1 VLRQEAEIAEHRK
14 RFEENPRDVE
24 HAKVYWNA
32 LGRIQGCDIR
42 SGRAV
47 AEAFGLAA
55 VSSID
60 GAIAFARAYQELFD
74 LSGEA
79 PRAEFVSPEVRNS
92 LAAARRGA
100 TPDDIN
106 IIDWVLYCVG
116 QK

>member
-1 VLRQEAEIAEHRK
+1 MLRQEAELAEHRK
-14 RFEENPRDVE
+14 HFDENPRDVE

-32 LGRIQGCDIR
+32 LGRIQGGDIR

-47 AEAFGLAA
+47 AEAFALAA

-60 GAIAFARAYQELFD
+60 GAIAFARAYEELFD

-79 PRAEFVSPEVRNS
+79 PRAEFVSPELQRALTAAKRNANPEDS
-92 LAAARRGA
+92 K
-100 TPDDIN
+100 
-106 IIDWVLYCVG
+106 IIDWVLNCAL